1 MPLFLP
7 TQMINN
13 ITLGYL
19 YEIIGALRDLV
30 DRLSQIILDILLK

>member
-7 TQMINN
+7 MQMINI

-19 YEIIGALRDLV
+19 YEIIDALRDLV
-30 DRLSQIILDILLK
+30 DNIG